1 MSQESSN
8 KNHQESSG
16 KYPEK
21 SSGKS
26 PDKSPERSHGIKWL
40 KKLFNHS
47 EIHNRQDFFEAI
59 SQAELQ
65 KLIDADAARMMKGVL
80 SVSQMTAADIMIPR
94 SQMTVLN
101 LNTLL
106 VDTLPEIIESTH
118 SRFPVVNDENKDEVM
133 GILLAKDLIKFTL
146 SPDFPHLK
154 IQSSM
159 LRPAVFIPE
168 SKRLD
173 SLLKEFRLS
182 RNHLAVVVDEYGSVS
197 GLVTIEDV
205 LEQIVGEIED
215 EFDCEEDVLIKP
227 LENHLGQQWFEVNAL
242 TPIEELNQFF
252 KTSFSDER
260 IDTLGGLIL
269 MSLGHVPEEGSKLNL
284 PPFEIL
290 ITQADTR
297 HIIQVHLK
305 LLDSAAS

>member
-1 MSQESSN
+1 MQ
-8 KNHQESSG
+8 
-16 KYPEK
+16 
-21 SSGKS
+21 
-26 PDKSPERSHGIKWL
+26 WL
-40 KKLFNHS
+40 KKLLTHS

-59 SQAELQ
+59 SQAEHQ
-65 KLIDADAARMMKGVL
+65 KLIDADAAKMMKGVL
-80 SVSQMTAADIMIPR
+80 SVSQMTASDIMIPR

-101 LNTLL
+101 LNSLL

-118 SRFPVVNDENKDEVM
+118 SRFPVIHDENKDEVM

-146 SPDFPHLK
+146 SPDLPQLK
-154 IQSSM
+154 IQTSM

-168 SKRLD
+168 SKKLD

-205 LEQIVGEIED
+205 LEQIVGDIED
-215 EFDCEEDVLIKP
+215 EFDCEEELLIKP
-227 LENHLGQQWFEVNAL
+227 LENHWFEVDAL
-242 TPIEELNQFF
+242 MPIEELNQFF
-252 KTSFSDER
+252 KTTFSDER

-269 MSLGHVPEEGSKLNL
+269 MTLGQVPEIGSQIKLK
-284 PPFEIL
+284 PFDIV
-290 ITQADTR
+290 ITQADSR

-305 LLDSAAS
+305 LSDSSAS